1 MNVIEKSF
9 FITPIAGFLA
19 LLILVDM
26 TYWHVRGVS
35 LLPFRHDPEIVP
47 ALFVTGLVF
56 SVRATISQLKTL
68 RARSSLLPLVV
79 AFHFSAFQSA
89 TAASWITN
97 TPMNLA
103 RDTPS
108 TTLLPDG
115 RVLVAGGFGFVGYR
129 LEAYSEAELYDPAT
143 RTWTTINSMNDPRLW
158 ASATVLL
165 SGKVLFAG
173 GDNYNGVLSSCELFD
188 PATSTW
194 TPTGSMNAARI
205 HHVAVLLPDG
215 KVLVAGG
222 SGPSG
227 TNGGWMSS
235 AELYDPTTQI
245 WTNIPPMSTP
255 RAWATGTLLP
265 NGKVLVAGGYSSGDL
280 SSAELYDP
288 ATDTWT
294 PTGSLNSPRAT
305 HLAALLPDGK
315 VLVVG
320 ADSYSSTSAELYD
333 PSTGLWTM
341 TGAMQV
347 PRGNFAMTL
356 LRNGKV
362 LVSGGEDANQNAIGS
377 AELYDPA
384 SGTWSDAGTLVTPRW
399 DHTSTLLPNGNVML
413 VGGDTG
419 NAFQYLYIAD
429 TEIYTSSNL
438 VVAPFYL
445 ASPSTPSNGT
455 VQFSFTNTPDVSFIA
470 YGTTNLSLPFSN
482 WTVLNGP
489 LEVSAGVYQFTDTQH
504 ADLPRYFYR
513 IRSP

>member
-1 MNVIEKSF
+1 MNNKSNEKSR
-9 FITPIAGFLA
+9 PRL
-19 LLILVDM
+19 
-26 TYWHVRGVS
+26 R
-35 LLPFRHDPEIVP
+35 
-47 ALFVTGLVF
+47 
-56 SVRATISQLKTL
+56 LKTL
-68 RARSSLLPLVV
+68 LDGSSLLAVV
-79 AFHFSAFQSA
+79 LAFHFSAFQSA

-115 RVLVAGGFGFVGYR
+115 RILVAGGFGFVGYR
-129 LEAYSEAELYDPAT
+129 LEAYDEAELYDPTA
-143 RTWTTINSMNDPRLW
+143 RTWTTVNSMNNLRLW
-158 ASATVLL
+158 PSATVLL
-165 SGKVLFAG
+165 NGKVLLAG

-188 PATSTW
+188 PATGTW

-205 HHVAVLLPDG
+205 HHVTVLLPNG

-227 TNGGWMSS
+227 NSAGWISS
-235 AELYDPTTQI
+235 AELYDPITQT
-245 WTNIPPMSTP
+245 WTNIPPMTTP

-265 NGKVLVAGGYSSGDL
+265 SGKVLVAGGYASGDL

-288 ATDTWT
+288 AAGSWT
-294 PTGSLNSPRAT
+294 LTGSLNSPRAT
-305 HLAALLPDGK
+305 HSAALLPDGK

-347 PRGNFAMTL
+347 PRGNSAMTL
-356 LRNGKV
+356 LPNGKV
-362 LVSGGEDANQNAIGS
+362 LVSGGEDANRNAIGS

-384 SGTWSDAGTLVTPRW
+384 SGTWSDAGTLITPRW
-399 DHTSTLLPNGNVML
+399 NHTSTLLLNGNVML
-413 VGGDTG
+413 AGGDTG

-438 VVAPFYL
+438 VVAPFTL
-445 ASPSTPSNGT
+445 ACPSTPSNGT

-470 YGTTNLSLPFSN
+470 YGTTNLSLPFSD

-489 LEVSAGVYQFTDTQH
+489 LEVSPGVYQFTDAQY
-504 ADLPRYFYR
+504 ANLPQYFYH